1 VTWRQILLSRMSVSC
16 DQECLSGD
24 DFSKTILSVRSEK
37 RVSRRGFE
45 KSKPLNLYS
54 SYPGPSASHNRSIS
68 RNERSDTLDP
78 CIKSSWSSIVQIQ
91 LPSFPF
97 GCYTNPFYKKGVRED
112 GSTVHRG
119 HEHHRSIKRCSVCEG
134 RPRRFGGAQRG
145 SGTSHDSSSCSVQP
159 WSVIPAAMA
168 GVIFCV

>member
-1 VTWRQILLSRMSVSC
+1 MSVSC

-97 GCYTNPFYKKGVRED
+97 GCYTNPY
-112 GSTVHRG
+112 TVSKAFETLEEARIYAH
-119 HEHHRSIKRCSVCEG
+119 VL
-134 RPRRFGGAQRG
+134 
-145 SGTSHDSSSCSVQP
+145 VQQ
-159 WSVIPAAMA
+159 
-168 GVIFCV
+168 GY